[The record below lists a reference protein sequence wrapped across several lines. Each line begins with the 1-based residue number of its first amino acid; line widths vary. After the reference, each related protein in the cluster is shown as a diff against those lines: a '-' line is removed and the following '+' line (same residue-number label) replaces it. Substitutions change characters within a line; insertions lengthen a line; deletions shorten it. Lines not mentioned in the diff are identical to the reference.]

1 MITMTSIL
9 AWAVVTLS
17 SSFMRSEPAYDSEL
31 DTQLMMG
38 ALVEVIDSSGYW
50 YRVKAE
56 DYTGWVTEMGF
67 RAISDQEKD
76 TYLRAPKWICVTEYT
91 RVREAPSGRAAPMC
105 DFTMGD
111 LARQTG
117 VSVNGWTEVL
127 LPDGRKGWVLSH
139 EVMDFR
145 TWAESRSG
153 VAVPDKVNR
162 DFCAREISSLACS
175 LAGTPY
181 MWGGNTIKYFDCSG
195 LMKFC
200 FFMNGIILPRNA
212 SQQARCGVALKP
224 GEWEAGDLLFF
235 GNQKTG
241 RVSHVALYLGDGK
254 IVHSSLLVR
263 INTLKEYDR
272 EPIAA
277 ARIIGE
283 VDKGTGAISILKSP
297 YYFPQD
303 GE

>member
-1 MITMTSIL
+1 MTTIL

-17 SSFMRSEPAYDSEL
+17 SSFMRSAPAYDAEL
-31 DTQLMMG
+31 DNQLMMG
-38 ALVEVIDSSGYW
+38 ALVEVLDSSSYW
-50 YRVKAE
+50 YQVKAE
-56 DYTGWVTEMGF
+56 DYTGWVTEMGI
-67 RAISDQEKD
+67 RTLSDAEKD
-76 TYLRAPKWICVTEYT
+76 AYLRASKWICVAEYT
-91 RVREAPSGRAAPMC
+91 RVREAPAGAAAPVC

-117 VSVNGWTEVL
+117 VTKKGWTELL

-153 VAVPDKVNR
+153 VATPDKVNR
-162 DFCAREISSLACS
+162 DFCVREISSLACS
-175 LAGTPY
+175 MVGTPY

-212 SQQARCGVALKP
+212 SQQARCGISLKP
-224 GEWEAGDLLFF
+224 GEWQAGDLLFF
-235 GNQKTG
+235 GNKKTG
-241 RVSHVALYLGDGK
+241 RVTHVALYLGDNK
-254 IVHSSLLVR
+254 IVHSSLQVR
-263 INTLKEYDR
+263 INTLDEYER

-283 VDKGTGAISILKSP
+283 VDKGTGIVSILKSP